1 MIVRNLAVTLG
12 SLVALS
18 LLIGCSQSGGGGS
31 GGKAS
36 IAHVKHVSEGWKGT
50 PGGVGLGVVMEDE
63 AMIAE
68 KHAGFAAS
76 KPGDLAWMQKHIR
89 HVRHAIDAS
98 TESSG
103 PGKGYGVIKAA
114 RGVVKHINLAASSSD
129 ASGNVKLH
137 ARHVSTSA
145 GNVVNWSN
153 RVILL
158 SENILAAKANKKKDM
173 KGAAKWVKAI
183 HATTKQIVS
192 GNDADGDGKISW
204 KYGEGGIA
212 QAKQHIMFLKKGEG
226 M

>member
-1 MIVRNLAVTLG
+1 MIARNLAVVLG
-12 SLVALS
+12 SLATLG
-18 LLIGCSQSGGGGS
+18 LIIGCSQSGGGA
-31 GGKAS
+31 GGAS
-36 IAHVKHVSEGWKGT
+36 VAHLKHATESWSDT
-50 PGGVGLGVVMEDE
+50 PGKQGLAPTMEAE
-63 AMIAE
+63 AKIAE
-68 KHAGFAAS
+68 MHAGFAAS

-129 ASGNVKLH
+129 ASGSLKTH
-137 ARHVSTSA
+137 ARHVATSA

-183 HATTKQIVS
+183 HAATKQILS
-192 GNDADGDGKISW
+192 GYDADGDGKISW
-204 KYGEGGIA
+204 GYGEGGIA
-212 QAKQHIMFLKKGEG
+212 QANQHLGFIK
-226 M
+226 